1 MGGSIGNRIGYL
13 PRLLFFGVTVLLSV
27 SVLGCSKQNTD
38 DNLFVSGTV
47 EATETAI
54 SAEAGGKI
62 TEITADEGTLVQKGT
77 VVARIESTI
86 QALQV
91 QQAEAA
97 LKAAQASAKQTK
109 TGNREELISQA
120 RAGVEQVDALVK
132 GAKES
137 MENALDNLNRIKT
150 LAADGGATTQQL
162 TEAQTRYETAKA
174 QVEAY
179 QAQRRSAQEQ
189 LDLLKN
195 GSTKETINIADA
207 NTAQAQANLAIAKA
221 QLAKTT
227 VISTGKG
234 MISTVNFSEG
244 EFASPGS
251 PILTL
256 TDTEDL
262 WIRVYVSEKELPKVK
277 IGQKAEIFVDAYP
290 GKAFQ
295 GTVSYISSTAEFT
308 PKNLQTAEERVNMV
322 FAVKIKISNGG
333 DRLKPGLPADVK
345 IIL

>member
-1 MGGSIGNRIGYL
+1 MGDSKKRRTCYFTK
-13 PRLLFFGVTVLLSV
+13 LLLLGVAVIVSLSV
-27 SVLGCSKQNTD
+27 SGCSKQNAD
-38 DNLFVSGTV
+38 KNLSVSGTI
-47 EATETAI
+47 EATETVI

-62 TEITADEGTLVQKGT
+62 RDITVEEGNRVQKGT
-77 VVARIESTI
+77 VAARIDSSI

-97 LKAAQASAKQTK
+97 LKAAQASSKQTK
-109 TGNREELISQA
+109 TGSREELIAQA
-120 RAGVEQVDALVK
+120 RAGVEQVEALIK
-132 GAKES
+132 GAKQS
-137 MENALDNLNRIKT
+137 MENALDNLSRIKT

-179 QAQRRSAQEQ
+179 QAQRKSSQEQ

-207 NTAQAQANLAIAKA
+207 NTAQAQANLAMAKA

-227 VISTGKG
+227 VISSGKG
-234 MISTVNFSEG
+234 IVSTVNFSEG
-244 EFASPGS
+244 EFVAPGS
-251 PILTL
+251 PIFTI
-256 TDTEDL
+256 TDTDDL
-262 WIRVYVSEKELPKVK
+262 SIRVYVSEKDLPKVK
-277 IGQKAEIFVDAYP
+277 IGQTAEIFVDAYP
-290 GKAFQ
+290 EQAFHGK
-295 GTVSYISSTAEFT
+295 VSYISSTSEFT

-322 FAVKIKISNGG
+322 FAVKIKIANGG
-333 DRLKPGLPADVK
+333 DKLKPGLPADVK

>member
-1 MGGSIGNRIGYL
+1 MGGSTGIRIGYSA
-13 PRLLFFGVTVLLSV
+13 RMLFLGITVLMSV
-27 SVLGCSKQNTD
+27 TFLGCSKQNTD
-38 DNLFVSGTV
+38 DNLYVSGTV
-47 EATETAI
+47 EATETVI

-62 TEITADEGTLVQKGT
+62 SEIAVEEGAMVQKGM
-77 VVARIESTI
+77 VVARIDSTI

-97 LKAAQASAKQTK
+97 LKAAQASSKQTR
-109 TGNREELISQA
+109 TGNREELIAQA

-137 MENALDNLNRIKT
+137 MNNALDNLNRIKS

-162 TEAQTRYETAKA
+162 TEAQTRYDTAKA
-174 QVEAY
+174 QFEAY

-227 VISTGKG
+227 VVSPGKG
-234 MISTVNFSEG
+234 IISTVNFNEG
-244 EFASPGS
+244 EMAAPGS
-251 PILTL
+251 PIVTL
-256 TDTEDL
+256 TDTKDL
-262 WIRVYVSEKELPKVK
+262 SIRVYVSEKELPKVK
-277 IGQKAEIFVDAYP
+277 IGQKVEIFVDAYP
-290 GKAFQ
+290 EEAFH
-295 GTVSYISSTAEFT
+295 GTISYISPTSEFT

-322 FAVKIKISNGG
+322 FAVKVKITDGG

>member
-1 MGGSIGNRIGYL
+1 MGGSTQYRVGYL
-13 PRLLFFGVTVLLSV
+13 ARVLFFGLTVLMGISA
-27 SVLGCSKQNTD
+27 LGCSKQNTD
-38 DNLFVSGTV
+38 GNLYVSGTV
-47 EATETAI
+47 EATEIVI

-62 TEITADEGTLVQKGT
+62 REITAEEGTMVQKGT
-77 VVARIESTI
+77 VVARIDSTI

-97 LKAAQASAKQTK
+97 LKAAQASSKQTR
-109 TGNREELISQA
+109 TGNREELIAQA
-120 RAGVEQVDALVK
+120 RAGVEQVDALVR

-137 MENALDNLNRIKT
+137 TENAFYNLNRIKALT
-150 LAADGGATTQQL
+150 NDGGATIQQL

-174 QVEAY
+174 QLEAY
-179 QAQRRSAQEQ
+179 QAQRKSAQEQ

-207 NTAQAQANLAIAKA
+207 NTAQAQVNLAIAKA
-221 QLAKTT
+221 QLAKST
-227 VISTGKG
+227 VISPGKG
-234 MISTVNFSEG
+234 IISTVNFNEG
-244 EFASPGS
+244 EFAPPGS
-251 PILTL
+251 PIYTL
-256 TDTEDL
+256 TDTKDL
-262 WIRVYVSEKELPKVK
+262 TIRVYVSEKELPKVK

-290 GKAFQ
+290 GEAFH
-295 GTVSYISSTAEFT
+295 GKVSYISSTSEFT

-322 FAVKIKISNGG
+322 FAVKVKITDGG